1 MKRVGFANVIFF
13 ILELLLVFSIWFTEL
28 WFEDG
33 TLKGSVLVFAIILTV
48 LIVLDIMKDICT
60 LTTGI
65 TLSKEE
71 TGEYIWKDRK
81 RNGLGLPWSFTRYRL
96 TKEKLIVDKGFF
108 SRTESEV
115 RLYRVVDLCV
125 ERSFMQRTCGMGT
138 ITVHSSD
145 KSDSTLVLKNIK
157 RPLEVK
163 EKISKYVEIER
174 QNKRISGREII
185 DGNHDIDDCECGEEN
200 Y

>member
-71 TGEYIWKDRK
+71 VMKRYDAVDRNPGK
-81 RNGLGLPWSFTRYRL
+81 
-96 TKEKLIVDKGFF
+96 
-108 SRTESEV
+108 
-115 RLYRVVDLCV
+115 
-125 ERSFMQRTCGMGT
+125 
-138 ITVHSSD
+138 
-145 KSDSTLVLKNIK
+145 
-157 RPLEVK
+157 
-163 EKISKYVEIER
+163 
-174 QNKRISGREII
+174 
-185 DGNHDIDDCECGEEN
+185 
-200 Y
+200 